1 MHLTNVKNQLTDR
14 DGKSK
19 TASAVDAEHYPE
31 QNEVAS
37 PYQSPAA
44 HEIALRAHELWVRRG
59 RPEGS
64 SEADWFEAERE
75 LKESGQGSGS
85 VQK

>member
-1 MHLTNVKNQLTDR
+1 MHLTFVKNQLTDR

-31 QNEVAS
+31 QHEVSDQRVAPS
-37 PYQSPAA
+37 A
-44 HEIALRAHELWVRRG
+44 HEIAQRAHELWVQRG

-64 SEADWFEAERE
+64 SDQDWFEAERE
-75 LKESGQGSGS
+75 LQELGQGTGS
-85 VQK
+85 VQR